1 MPEPSP
7 PEKAQIVPGLFVER
21 ESATEAELREAG
33 VDLARDFPGASLDEF
48 RRYPVLSEGGWFMV
62 IKHQPTLKSV
72 SRVKWRLL
80 GPVALASD
88 GLSLD

>member
-1 MPEPSP
+1 MAEQY
-7 PEKAQIVPGLFVER
+7 EIVPGLSVER
-21 ESATEAELREAG
+21 EQVTEADLQAAG
-33 VDLARDFPGASLDEF
+33 VDLARDFPGASLSEF

-80 GPVALASD
+80 GPVPLATD
-88 GLSLD
+88 GLSYD

>member
-1 MPEPSP
+1 MAE
-7 PEKAQIVPGLFVER
+7 QYRIVPGLSVER
-21 ESATEAELREAG
+21 EPATEADLREAG
-33 VDLARDFPGASLDEF
+33 VNLSRDFPGASLSEF

-62 IKHQPTLKSV
+62 IKHQPTLTSV

-80 GPVALASD
+80 GPVPLATE